1 MIEQSKIEQV
11 ARAIDPGRWK
21 LLDSLM
27 TPGHEADVLEL
38 PLAVQSLN
46 QARAAIEA
54 LKVPTDVM
62 LGDETDMVV
71 GCCNPNAAEKAEL
84 FDLMITAA
92 LGDE

>member
-46 QARAAIEA
+46 QARVQQLFVERGLAQHDPA
-54 LKVPTDVM
+54 T
-62 LGDETDMVV
+62 GVV
-71 GCCNPNAAEKAEL
+71 VWLDDGTPVFMEDGE
-84 FDLMITAA
+84 
-92 LGDE
+92 